1 MSETAQFKLYVQLEL
16 EKRITAMEDL
26 GFEENKD
33 EKVKIAQIT
42 FAYYNGAVIN
52 WLSKRGNFIK
62 TEKWEKVAEIN
73 QTIADG
79 IK

>member
-1 MSETAQFKLYVQLEL
+1 LEL
-16 EKRITAMEDL
+16 EKRITAMDDL

-62 TEKWEKVAEIN
+62 TEKWDKVAEIN
-73 QTIADG
+73 QTIAKG
-79 IK
+79 IKE